1 MACNYVVV
9 TRVGRSTSKS
19 AEQFKGNQ
27 LLGNMADVTYTDTGM
42 GARMHSSEQAFAIR
56 KARFLGKSDHV
67 RDLLDKSVTK
77 DGWAA
82 KQKTGWKEMRLEPE
96 EVQRWDEVAMYAMK
110 CAVYHKMKGSEA
122 CRRRLEATGD
132 WLIVEV
138 QDFDSARRGGAGGV
152 WTAGMTVDA
161 FLEQAGVEQ
170 EHCRFWTGANG
181 LGEALMAVR
190 SHLRAPVGEFEVFQ
204 YYDYSMDGG
213 RTWTGPVQ
221 RGQMRAY
228 WKEWE
233 SEGLAGDVM
242 VRLGY
247 DVGVAV
253 QPTNPWQNAVGRA
266 AT

>member
-1 MACNYVVV
+1 M
-9 TRVGRSTSKS
+9 
-19 AEQFKGNQ
+19 
-27 LLGNMADVTYTDTGM
+27 
-42 GARMHSSEQAFAIR
+42 
-56 KARFLGKSDHV
+56 
-67 RDLLDKSVTK
+67 
-77 DGWAA
+77 
-82 KQKTGWKEMRLEPE
+82 
-96 EVQRWDEVAMYAMK
+96 
-110 CAVYHKMKGSEA
+110 
-122 CRRRLEATGD
+122 
-132 WLIVEV
+132 
-138 QDFDSARRGGAGGV
+138 

-233 SEGLAGDVM
+233 SKGLAGDVM